1 MSKISPCSV
10 RSLEIQQK
18 KTQVSHMYLCSV
30 EAKNL
35 GAGGWGHIQGC
46 RERVWAPGE
55 ELVPVPQQGRTGKK
69 TLHEIV

>member
-1 MSKISPCSV
+1 
-10 RSLEIQQK
+10 
-18 KTQVSHMYLCSV
+18 MYLCSV